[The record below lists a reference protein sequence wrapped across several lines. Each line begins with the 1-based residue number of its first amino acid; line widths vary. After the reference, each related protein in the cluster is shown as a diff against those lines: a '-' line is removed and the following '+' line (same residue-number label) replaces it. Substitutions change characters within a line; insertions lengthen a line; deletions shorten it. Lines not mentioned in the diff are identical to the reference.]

1 MIPEKKICS
10 MLGLAQR
17 AGRIESGEFS
27 TEKAVKKGKA
37 SLVVVAS
44 DASGNTKKKFRDMC
58 SYYGVSIRT
67 GPEKEV
73 LGHAIG
79 CEMRASLA
87 VTDSGFA
94 DAIAA
99 LMADVYEDKMT
110 VNENLDGG
118 SENGGAE

>member
-1 MIPEKKICS
+1 